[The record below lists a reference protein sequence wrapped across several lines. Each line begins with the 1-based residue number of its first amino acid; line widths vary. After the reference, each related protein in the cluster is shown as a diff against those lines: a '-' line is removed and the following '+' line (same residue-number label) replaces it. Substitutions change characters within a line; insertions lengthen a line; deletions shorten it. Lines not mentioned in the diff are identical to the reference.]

1 MSALVT
7 TAAAAMPSGLAL
19 GAIDAATG
27 AVALAPFEKGG
38 HGGFASALAS
48 SEKQI
53 PLDPAFSKGE
63 RATTAKPST
72 TAHTAPAPAFGQPP
86 STAGTVGST
95 VFALLLIVGLILAL
109 GWLAKRMPGARTG
122 SAKGVLRVVASVP
135 LGQRERAVVVDVAG
149 TQLLLGVG
157 PGGTRTLHI
166 LAAPLPEDAAP
177 PPFAQLL
184 AQHFGKKS

>member
-1 MSALVT
+1 MSTLST
-7 TAAAAMPSGLAL
+7 TAAAMPSGLAL
-19 GAIDAATG
+19 GAKTALDAA
-27 AVALAPFEKGG
+27 AALPPFEKGG
-38 HGGFASALAS
+38 Q
-48 SEKQI
+48 EK
-53 PLDPAFSKGE
+53 
-63 RATTAKPST
+63 ATA
-72 TAHTAPAPAFGQPP
+72 AHTAPAPAFGQPP

-109 GWLAKRMPGARTG
+109 GWLAKRMPGARAG
-122 SAKGVLRVVASVP
+122 GAKGALRVVASVP

-157 PGGTRTLHI
+157 PGGTRTLHT